1 MIVTIKAYALPSS
14 IMQGSGES
22 HVAHQFHPRLPNEVV
37 SGGSVR
43 IEDGVIAEIRDTSV
57 AGAAMD
63 GEGRLLMP
71 GFIDLHG
78 DMVER
83 EIAPRPN
90 AQMPIDFGIHEL
102 DKKLAAA
109 GVTTAYAAVSF
120 ATESVYGTVRS
131 LETTSAL
138 IEGINRLRDNL
149 LIDHRVHARYEITN
163 VGAAPTLERLLEAGE
178 VDMVSM
184 TDHTPGQGQYNNVEA
199 YIASISERRAIS
211 TDMAAEMV
219 EKRIAMRNNPA
230 IEAKLKDIVALALRH
245 KLSLASHDDDSAEK
259 VAEMAALGVTI
270 SEFPV
275 TAPAAAE
282 ARRRGLWTLMGAPN
296 ALRGQS
302 MSGNL
307 SALEA
312 AEAGLLSVIAADYHP
327 AAFVPG
333 IFKLSEVAAGGLSA
347 AVAMATS
354 NAARAAGLTDRGEI
368 AVGQRA
374 DLVVVEKG
382 NVHRIRATFRA
393 GRFVYSDGTLHG
405 LRAAAA

>member
-1 MIVTIKAYALPSS
+1 MWLSNFTLVLPD
-14 IMQGSGES
+14 
-22 HVAHQFHPRLPNEVV
+22 EVV
-37 SGGSVR
+37 ENGSVR
-43 IEDGVIAEIRDTSV
+43 IEAGEIAEIRDEPV
-57 AGAAMD
+57 ANAAMD
-63 GEGRLLMP
+63 GGGRLLMP
-71 GFIDLHG
+71 GFVDLHG
-78 DMVER
+78 DMIER

-120 ATESVYGTVRS
+120 ATESVYGHVRS
-131 LETTSAL
+131 LETTSAV

-149 LIDHRVHARYEITN
+149 LVDHRVHARYEITN
-163 VGAAPTLERLLEAGE
+163 IGAAPALERLLEAGE
-178 VDMVSM
+178 IDMVSL
-184 TDHTPGQGQYNNVEA
+184 TDHTPGQGQYNNVAA

-211 TDMAAEMV
+211 EEMAAEIV
-219 EKRIAMRNNPA
+219 RKRIAMRDNPDIDA
-230 IEAKLKDIVALALRH
+230 RLKEIVALTRKH
-245 KLSLASHDDDSAEK
+245 GLSLASHDDDSAEK
-259 VAEMAALGVTI
+259 VAEMFDLGVTI

-275 TAPAAAE
+275 TAPAAEE

-307 SALEA
+307 SALDA
-312 AEAGLLSVIAADYHP
+312 AKAGLLTVIAADYHP

-333 IFKLSEVAAGGLSA
+333 IFKLAEVSEGGLAA
-347 AVAMATS
+347 AVAMATA
-354 NAARAAGLTDRGEI
+354 NAARAAGLNDRGAI

-382 NVHRIRATFRA
+382 DVHRIRATFRS
-393 GRFVYSDGTLHG
+393 GQFVYSDGTLHS

>member
-1 MIVTIKAYALPSS
+1 MWLTNFTLV
-14 IMQGSGES
+14 
-22 HVAHQFHPRLPNEVV
+22 LPNEVV
-37 SGGSVR
+37 SQGSVR
-43 IEDGVIAEIRDTSV
+43 IEDGVIAEIRDSPV

-71 GFIDLHG
+71 GFVDLHG

-163 VGAAPTLERLLEAGE
+163 VGAAPSLERLLEAGE
-178 VDMVSM
+178 VDMVSL

-199 YIASISERRAIS
+199 YITSISERRAIS
-211 TDMAAEMV
+211 VEMAAEMV
-219 EKRIAMRNNPA
+219 EKRIAMRDNPQ
-230 IEAKLKDIVALALRH
+230 IEAKLKDVVGLALRH
-245 KLSLASHDDDSAEK
+245 RLSLASHDDDSAEK

-307 SALEA
+307 SALDA

-333 IFKLSEVAAGGLSA
+333 IFKLADVAAGGLPQ

-354 NAARAAGLTDRGEI
+354 HAARAAGLADRGQI

-382 NVHRIRATFRA
+382 SVHRIRATFRA
-393 GRFVYSDGTLHG
+393 GRFVYSDGTLHSLG
-405 LRAAAA
+405 ALAA

>member
-1 MIVTIKAYALPSS
+1 MWLGNFTLV
-14 IMQGSGES
+14 
-22 HVAHQFHPRLPNEVV
+22 LPNEVV
-37 SGGSVR
+37 DQGSVR
-43 IEDGVIAEIRDTSV
+43 IEDGVIAEIRDEPV
-57 AGAAMD
+57 AGAAID
-63 GEGRLLMP
+63 GGGRLLMP
-71 GFIDLHG
+71 GFVDLHG
-78 DMVER
+78 DMIER

-120 ATESVYGTVRS
+120 ATESVYGHVRS
-131 LETTSAL
+131 LETTSAV

-163 VGAAPTLERLLEAGE
+163 IGAAPTLERLLKADEI
-178 VDMVSM
+178 DMVSL
-184 TDHTPGQGQYNNVEA
+184 TDHTPGQGQYNNIAA

-211 TDMAAEMV
+211 EEMAAEIV
-219 EKRIAMRNNPA
+219 RKRIAMRDNPE
-230 IEAKLKDIVALALRH
+230 IEVKLKEIVSLALAH
-245 KLSLASHDDDSAEK
+245 GLSLASHDDDSVEK
-259 VAEMAALGVTI
+259 VAEMFDLGVTI

-275 TAPAAAE
+275 TLAAAEE

-307 SALEA
+307 SALDA
-312 AEAGLLSVIAADYHP
+312 TKAGLLTIIAADYHP

-333 IFKLSEVAAGGLSA
+333 IFKLADVSQGGLPAAIAMAAG
-347 AVAMATS
+347 
-354 NAARAAGLTDRGEI
+354 NAARSAGLTDRGEI
-368 AVGQRA
+368 AIGQRA

-382 NVHRIRATFRA
+382 DVHRIRATFRA
-393 GRFVYSDGTLHG
+393 GCFVYSDGTLHP
-405 LRAAAA
+405 LRALAA